1 MLIAEKFQKF
11 NKSQHYGLGKIFC
24 LLIFLFLSKIANQ
37 HISGL
42 MKQES
47 LRGFVYSFTHF

>member
-11 NKSQHYGLGKIFC
+11 NKSQHYGSGKIFC
-24 LLIFLFLSKIANQ
+24 LVILSFLRKIANQ
-37 HISGL
+37 DISGL

-47 LRGFVYSFTHF
+47 LSGFVYYFTHF